1 MPDVAATDASARMRR
16 FMGIVALISAA
27 ALAFVAVAFQ
37 APWWSRAI
45 VFAPL
50 WLAGIGLLSARA
62 HRRALVLAAVLTLAL
77 ILLA

>member
-1 MPDVAATDASARMRR
+1 MPDSSSTARARR

-27 ALAFVAVAFQ
+27 ALAFVAIAYQ

-62 HRRALVLAAVLTLAL
+62 HKRSLAVAAVLT
-77 ILLA
+77 ILLVLLP